1 MSSALTLT
9 VYCIVILAA
18 SLVGGWIPMLVR
30 LTHRRMQV
38 ALSFVSGVMLGVA
51 LLELLPH
58 AISEAIRSPNGDGLG
73 IDALMR
79 WLVGGFLAM
88 FLLERFFSFHHHDQD
103 EIDGDDGHGHDHG
116 HGHGHDGHGHG
127 GIATGAG
134 RTMSW
139 TGAAIGLTVHAL
151 IAGIALA
158 AAVLSGLHHH
168 GHDHGHDHAGAVD
181 PAIGLAGFGTFL
193 VITLHKPFDSLTIG
207 TLMAARGSGTRMRHL
222 INAAFSLAVPLGA
235 ILFVVGVGEEASPA
249 VLAAALA
256 FAAGTFL
263 CIALTDVL
271 PELQF
276 HHHDRVLLSLALIL
290 GLVVAGVVAWLEAGA
305 H

>member
-1 MSSALTLT
+1 MSPAVTLTL
-9 VYCIVILAA
+9 YCIAILVA
-18 SLVGGWIPMLVR
+18 SLLGGWIPMFVR

-58 AISEAIRSPNGDGLG
+58 AIAESVHASEGDGIGL
-73 IDALMR
+73 DALMR

-88 FLLERFFSFHHHDQD
+88 FLLERFFCFHHHDAD
-103 EIDGDDGHGHDHG
+103 EIDGGDAHEHGDEPAHG
-116 HGHGHDGHGHG
+116 HGHTGH
-127 GIATGAG
+127 
-134 RTMSW
+134 TMSW
-139 TGAAIGLTVHAL
+139 TGAAVGLTIHAL

-158 AAVLSGLHHH
+158 AAVLSGQ
-168 GHDHGHDHAGAVD
+168 HDHAHEGASHADHAV
-181 PAIGLAGFGTFL
+181 GLAGFGTFL
-193 VITLHKPFDSLTIG
+193 VIALHKPFDSLTIG
-207 TLMAARGSGTRMRHL
+207 TLMAVRNARPGLRHL
-222 INAAFSLAVPLGA
+222 VNAAFSLAVPLGA
-235 ILFVVGVGEEASPA
+235 ALFIVGAGEQASHG

-263 CIALTDVL
+263 CIALSDVL

-276 HHHDRVLLSLALIL
+276 HHHDRVLLSVALIL
-290 GLVVAGVVAWLEAGA
+290 GLVVAGVVAWLESGT